1 MISHLH
7 GILRKKNDDEMS
19 LEVEVNGVWYEVFLP
34 MFVWRAF
41 EDAALDEEIELDTFY
56 YAAERQPIPKLIGF
70 KRPAEREF
78 FKKFIDVP
86 DVGPTRALKA
96 LVFSVSAMARW
107 IERGDAESLARLP
120 GIGSRTAG
128 KIVAELR
135 GKVTEFALL
144 RDEGFEELPEAAP
157 VPGLDQMIRDAVEG
171 LASLGYGRS
180 EARKLVEDIVRE
192 EGLESVEE
200 VIRAVF
206 QRMQKG

>member
-7 GILRKKNDDEMS
+7 GILHKKNDEEMS
-19 LEVEVNGVWYEVFLP
+19 LEVEVNGVCYEVFLP

-41 EDAALDEEIELDTFY
+41 EDAELGEEIELDTFY

-86 DVGPTRALKA
+86 DVGPTKALRA

-107 IERGDAESLARLP
+107 IEEGDVASLGKLP
-120 GIGSRTAG
+120 GIGGRTAG

-135 GKVTEFALL
+135 GKVTSFALL
-144 RDEGFEELPEAAP
+144 RDEGFAEMPEAAELASEE
-157 VPGLDQMIRDAVEG
+157 VKRDAVAGMVG
-171 LASLGYGRS
+171 LGFSQREASS
-180 EARKLVEDIVRE
+180 LVEEITRE
-192 EGLESVEE
+192 QALGSVEE
-200 VIRAVF
+200 VVRAVF
-206 QRMQKG
+206 ERLQRG

>member
-7 GILRKKNDDEMS
+7 GILRKKNDEEMS
-19 LEVEVNGVWYEVFLP
+19 LEVEVNGVCYEVFLP

-41 EDAALDEEIELDTFY
+41 EDAELDGEIELDTFY

-86 DVGPTRALKA
+86 DVGPTKALRA

-107 IERGDAESLARLP
+107 IEEGDVASLGRLP
-120 GIGSRTAG
+120 GIGGRTAG

-135 GKVTEFALL
+135 GKVTSFALL
-144 RDEGFEELPEAAP
+144 RDEGFAEMPEAAELASEE
-157 VPGLDQMIRDAVEG
+157 VKRDAVAGMVG
-171 LASLGYGRS
+171 LGFSQREASS
-180 EARKLVEDIVRE
+180 LVEEITRE
-192 EGLESVEE
+192 QALGSVEG
-200 VIRAVF
+200 VVRAVF
-206 QRMQKG
+206 ERLQRG

>member
-7 GILRKKNDDEMS
+7 GILRKKNGEEMS

-41 EDAALDEEIELDTFY
+41 EDAELDEEIELDTFY

-78 FKKFIDVP
+78 FKKFIEVP
-86 DVGPTRALKA
+86 DLGPTKALRA

-107 IERGDAESLARLP
+107 IEEGDVASLGKLP
-120 GIGSRTAG
+120 GIGGRTAG

-135 GKVTEFALL
+135 GKVTSFALL
-144 RDEGFEELPEAAP
+144 RDEGFAEMPEAAELASEE
-157 VPGLDQMIRDAVEG
+157 VKRDAVAGMVG
-171 LASLGYGRS
+171 LGFSQREASS
-180 EARKLVEDIVRE
+180 LVEEITRE
-192 EGLESVEE
+192 QALGSVEE
-200 VIRAVF
+200 VVRAVF
-206 QRMQKG
+206 ERMQRG

>member
-7 GILRKKNDDEMS
+7 GILRKKNDEEMS
-19 LEVEVNGVWYEVFLP
+19 LEVEVNGVCYEVFLP

-41 EDAALDEEIELDTFY
+41 EDAELDKEIELDTFY

-86 DVGPTRALKA
+86 DVGPTKALRA

-107 IERGDAESLARLP
+107 IEEGDVASLGRLP
-120 GIGSRTAG
+120 GIGGRTAG

-135 GKVTEFALL
+135 GKVTSFALL
-144 RDEGFEELPEAAP
+144 RDEGFQEMPEAAELASEE
-157 VPGLDQMIRDAVEG
+157 VRRDAVAGMVG
-171 LASLGYGRS
+171 LGFSQREASS
-180 EARKLVEDIVRE
+180 LVEEITRE
-192 EGLESVEE
+192 QALGSVEE
-200 VIRAVF
+200 VVRAVF
-206 QRMQKG
+206 ERLQKG

>member
-7 GILRKKNDDEMS
+7 GILRKKNDEEMS
-19 LEVEVNGVWYEVFLP
+19 LEVEVNGVCYEVFLP

-41 EDAALDEEIELDTFY
+41 EDAELDEEIELDTFY

-86 DVGPTRALKA
+86 DVGPTKALRA

-107 IERGDAESLARLP
+107 IEEGDVASLGRLP
-120 GIGSRTAG
+120 GIGGRTAG

-135 GKVTEFALL
+135 GKVTSFALL
-144 RDEGFEELPEAAP
+144 RDEGFQEMPEAAELASEE
-157 VPGLDQMIRDAVEG
+157 VRRDAVAGMVG
-171 LASLGYGRS
+171 LGFSQREASS
-180 EARKLVEDIVRE
+180 LVEEITRE
-192 EGLESVEE
+192 QALGSVEE
-200 VIRAVF
+200 VVRAVF
-206 QRMQKG
+206 ERLQRG

>member
-7 GILRKKNDDEMS
+7 GILRKKNGEEMS
-19 LEVEVNGVWYEVFLP
+19 LEVEVNGVCYEVFLP

-41 EDAALDEEIELDTFY
+41 EDAELDEEIELDTFY

-86 DVGPTRALKA
+86 DVGPTKALRA

-107 IERGDAESLARLP
+107 IEEGDVASLGRLP
-120 GIGSRTAG
+120 GIGGRTAG

-135 GKVTEFALL
+135 GKVTSFALL
-144 RDEGFEELPEAAP
+144 RDEGFAEMPEAAELASEE
-157 VPGLDQMIRDAVEG
+157 VKRDAVAGMVG
-171 LASLGYGRS
+171 LGFSQR
-180 EARKLVEDIVRE
+180 EATSLVEEITRE
-192 EGLESVEE
+192 QALGSVEE
-200 VIRAVF
+200 VVRAVF
-206 QRMQKG
+206 ERMQKG